1 MILPSYFALLMTAAL
16 FVDHDKAEN
25 KTYTVRSIRDELR
38 VTGKGDSPLWADA
51 IELSDF
57 IYPWEN
63 EKPPLTSF
71 KALHN
76 KDWLYCLFRV
86 EDNNINL
93 FVDRNVKSEVGASD
107 RVEVFFKIDDKL
119 SPYYG
124 LEMDPLGRVM
134 DYKAAYYRK
143 FDSNW
148 SWPARELVIKT
159 DLRKDGYTVELAFSK
174 KSLTALGLLKANRL
188 LTGLYRG
195 NCIALK
201 GKEATLKWISWV
213 KPDSKTPDFHIPSSF
228 GILILED

>member
-1 MILPSYFALLMTAAL
+1 MILISYLTLLMTTAL
-16 FVDHDKAEN
+16 FDQPKDDI
-25 KTYTVRSIRDELR
+25 KTYPVKRIQDELQ
-38 VTGKGDSPLWADA
+38 VTGKGDSPLWATA

-76 KDWLYCLFRV
+76 SDWLYCLFRV
-86 EDNNINL
+86 EDDNINL
-93 FVDRNVKSEVGASD
+93 FVNKNAKSEVASSD
-107 RVEVFFKIDDKL
+107 RVEVFFKIDDLL

-134 DYKAAYYRK
+134 DYKAQYYRK

-148 SWPARELVIKT
+148 SWPTGEMVIKT

-174 KSLTALGLLKANRL
+174 KSLNALGLLKAKRL
-188 LTGLYRG
+188 LAGLYRG
-195 NCIALK
+195 NCIALSGDK
-201 GKEATLKWISWV
+201 ATLKWISWV
-213 KPDSKTPDFHIPSSF
+213 RPDSTTPDFHISSSF
-228 GILILED
+228 GILMLED